1 MRRIAVV
8 ACLGGLAL
16 WAALVAARSPGQ
28 NAATFA
34 SEIARLSE
42 PEGSFDTDNLI
53 SNERQYLRVIPAL
66 VSRGISGG
74 TYLGVGPDQN
84 FSYIARIRPTLAYI
98 VDVRRDNLLLHLLFK
113 ALFSVSQTRVEYIS
127 HLTGRAPPA
136 DSDTWTKKPIEELVA
151 WADTHEASAVDTLR
165 RRLDNVIA
173 GFGVATSSDDR
184 DTIDRF
190 HRTFIRQGLNL
201 RFNTFGRPPQ
211 PYYPSLRDLLLATDG
226 DAHPWNFL
234 ASEDDFRFVKD
245 LQARDAIIPVVGDIS
260 GTQAMGR
267 IAETIAARGSR
278 VSAFYLSNV
287 ETYLYRNGQWEQ
299 FLDNIARLPRD
310 DRSVA
315 IRSIFSGAGMSTSVV
330 EPLVVSR

>member
-1 MRRIAVV
+1 
-8 ACLGGLAL
+8 
-16 WAALVAARSPGQ
+16 
-28 NAATFA
+28 
-34 SEIARLSE
+34 
-42 PEGSFDTDNLI
+42 
-53 SNERQYLRVIPAL
+53 
-66 VSRGISGG
+66 
-74 TYLGVGPDQN
+74 
-84 FSYIARIRPTLAYI
+84 
-98 VDVRRDNLLLHLLFK
+98 
-113 ALFSVSQTRVEYIS
+113 VEYIS